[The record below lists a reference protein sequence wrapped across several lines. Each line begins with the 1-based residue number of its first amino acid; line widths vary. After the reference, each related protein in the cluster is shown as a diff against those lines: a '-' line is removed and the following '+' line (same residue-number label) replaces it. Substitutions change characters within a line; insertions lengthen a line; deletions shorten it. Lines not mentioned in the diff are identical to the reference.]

1 MNNKNATRVLFICKK
16 RSKFYGPSF
25 GLINSCKFIV
35 NALRCEGIH
44 AKVVVVN
51 DNNDIDRV
59 VHEYNPT
66 HVFVE
71 ALWVVPEKFKE
82 LLGLH
87 PKVQWYVRIHS
98 KIPFLA
104 NEGIAMHWLREYD
117 KISRWFSNFHI
128 AANSKETCN
137 SFFRA
142 YSIPVFYFPNIYHP
156 DRCDDD
162 DDCDDDNGHDH
173 DDNEYSENNDEGQGP
188 TKPESPIID
197 IGCFGAIR
205 PFKNQLNQAFA
216 AITFGN
222 QRGKIINFH
231 INFDR
236 CEQGGGPVLKNLD
249 YAFKDTKHNLIYH
262 PWMLHREFVELVKT
276 MDLGLQVS
284 FSETFDI
291 VAADFAWNYVP
302 VVGSPEVFW
311 LDKKYITD
319 PNSMESMV
327 DRLCFAYDG
336 IKNNKQKV
344 NRKSL
349 EKYNNDATEVWLNS
363 L

>member
-1 MNNKNATRVLFICKK
+1 MKSKSKKRVLFICKK
-16 RSKFYGPSF
+16 RNYFYGSSF

-35 NALRCEGIH
+35 NALEHEGIH
-44 AKVVVVN
+44 AKVIVVN
-51 DNNDIDRV
+51 DNNDIDRE
-59 VHEYNPT
+59 VHNYKPT
-66 HVFVE
+66 HVFIE
-71 ALWVVPEKFKE
+71 ALWVVPEKFHE
-82 LLGLH
+82 LLPLY

-98 KIPFLA
+98 KIPFLS
-104 NEGIAMHWLREYD
+104 NEGMAMHWLREYD
-117 KISRWFSNFHI
+117 KLSRWYPNFHI
-128 AANSKETCN
+128 AANSKEVCN

-156 DRCDDD
+156 EDCDDCNGRNVKKNGHHHDDD
-162 DDCDDDNGHDH
+162 DDNT
-173 DDNEYSENNDEGQGP
+173 P
-188 TKPESPIID
+188 PATPIIGV
-197 IGCFGAIR
+197 GCFGAIR

-222 QRGKIINFH
+222 QRGYDINFH

-236 CEQGGGPVLKNLD
+236 CEQNGSAVLKNLD
-249 YAFKDTKHNLIYH
+249 YAFKDSRHKLIYH
-262 PWMLHREFVELVKT
+262 PWMTHPEFIELVKT

-284 FSETFDI
+284 YTETFDI
-291 VAADFAWNYVP
+291 VGADFAWNYIP
-302 VVGSPEVFW
+302 VIGSSEVFW
-311 LDKKYITD
+311 LDKKYIAD

-336 IKNNKQKV
+336 IKTNKQKV

-349 EKYNNDATEVWLNS
+349 EKYNEDATDIWLET